1 MGLEVHHDGWQR
13 GQIPRGTECIGVG
26 EVDANINWIQ
36 LEERLQD
43 CLVLDFEIREETYL
57 Y

>member
-13 GQIPRGTECIGVG
+13 GQFPRGTECIGVG
-26 EVDANINWIQ
+26 EVEANINLIQ

-43 CLVLDFEIREETYL
+43 CQVLDFEIREETYL